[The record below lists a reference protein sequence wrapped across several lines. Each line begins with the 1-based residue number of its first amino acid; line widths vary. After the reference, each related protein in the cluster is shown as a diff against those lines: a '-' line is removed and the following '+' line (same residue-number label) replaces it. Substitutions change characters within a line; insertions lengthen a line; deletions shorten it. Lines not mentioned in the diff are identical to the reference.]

1 MSDYYVLNRTYF
13 LSGSKI
19 YSSEGSGSIDRTN
32 GVELTKEWFFE
43 QNNLDAENLINIS
56 QQVSG
61 SYYYMRDHMGF

>member
-1 MSDYYVLNRTYF
+1 MSDYIVNDKTYF

-61 SYYYMRDHMGF
+61 SYYYMRDYMGF